1 MKNFLKKHFYS
12 IPEVY
17 LKLEEDIEVSV
28 FDILRMMFISVL
40 LFASMVVFMGLI
52 LWFVSWNFSDYPSLI
67 RGTLVLIFLFFFIL
81 KKWWKS
87 KD

>member
-1 MKNFLKKHFYS
+1 MKNFLKKHFYT

-28 FDILRMMFISVL
+28 FDILRMMIISVL
-40 LFASMVVFMGLI
+40 LFTSMVVFMGLI

>member
-1 MKNFLKKHFYS
+1 MKNFLKRNFYT

-17 LKLEEDIEVSV
+17 LKLEEDIEVSI

-52 LWFVSWNFSDYPSLI
+52 L
-67 RGTLVLIFLFFFIL
+67 
-81 KKWWKS
+81 
-87 KD
+87 